1 MLGSSDRSTEVA
13 SSVDV
18 VSAAAAAAAAAY
30 LTPLDVEWQTRP
42 YERRTDG

>member
-18 VSAAAAAAAAAY
+18 VSAAAAAAAAY